1 MKASLVLPYLATL
14 AAAAPAALDTRD
26 ASAEITAAAESF
38 ALAEIE
44 AAKEARASSIYRDEL
59 INGNSGN
66 CPQVI
71 FIFARGSMELDNM
84 VSLTLPPDSQD
95 TS

>member
-1 MKASLVLPYLATL
+1 MKASLVLPCLATL

-26 ASAEITAAAESF
+26 ASAEITAASESF
-38 ALAEIE
+38 AFAEIE

-59 INGNSGN
+59 INGNSGS

-84 VSLTLPPDSQD
+84 VRLTALPHLQE
-95 TS
+95 